1 MKRYIATFLFSG
13 WKGWEIVVGV
23 LSLDLL
29 CRCTRWGFS
38 TIWSETGYCYVLYVE
53 HGFQKIRKA
62 LTKKEKSSKYTSF
75 ELNFMGEFLP
85 IFIL

>member
-1 MKRYIATFLFSG
+1 MGYSPWTCYAVAQG
-13 WKGWEIVVGV
+13 G
-23 LSLDLL
+23 
-29 CRCTRWGFS
+29 GFS
-38 TIWSETGYCYVLYVE
+38 IIWSETGYCYVLYVE